1 VLRPEQIADATPQ
14 LTVVQRVGGSIG
26 TAVLAVV
33 LGTALTG
40 AAGPSETSAAFASA
54 YWWAFGLSIVAL
66 IPAVILAQAERRSRR
81 FHSEQRSQAA
91 TEAALEAA

>member
-1 VLRPEQIADATPQ
+1 MMPAMSAAYAVLRPEQIADATPQ

-40 AAGPSETSAAFASA
+40 SG
-54 YWWAFGLSIVAL
+54 
-66 IPAVILAQAERRSRR
+66 
-81 FHSEQRSQAA
+81 
-91 TEAALEAA
+91 

>member
-1 VLRPEQIADATPQ
+1 MMPAMSAAYAVLRPEQIADATPQ

-40 AAGPSETSAAFASA
+40 ATGPAAASAAFASA
-54 YWWAFGLSIVAL
+54 VLVGIWAL
-66 IPAVILAQAERRSRR
+66 RRRGDPGP
-81 FHSEQRSQAA
+81 
-91 TEAALEAA
+91 